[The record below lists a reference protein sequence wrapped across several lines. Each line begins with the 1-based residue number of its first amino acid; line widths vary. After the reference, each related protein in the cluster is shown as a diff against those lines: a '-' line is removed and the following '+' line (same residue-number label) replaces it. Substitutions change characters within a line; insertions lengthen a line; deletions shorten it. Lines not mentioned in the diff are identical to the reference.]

1 MIDFEEYIRQGEP
14 DKKEKGIIWQTAIG
28 LQQVDGLKPSE
39 YLIQIA
45 IQNIEGEITID
56 EVQYRID
63 SYYKTKTV
71 KADDDDR
78 TEEADVVSAR
88 IVKILSNDTFSFSPI
103 EYIAIHRQLFTGI
116 YKFAGKIRDY
126 NISKAEWVLNGKSV
140 FYANAPEI
148 HATLDYDFNQEKQY
162 DYKNVDFQQ
171 SIQHLVK
178 FISSI
183 WQIHAFGEGNTRT
196 TAVFAIKYLRSFGFK
211 IDNSLFA
218 EHSWYFRN
226 ALVRAN
232 YNDWTNNIH
241 ATDEYLMLFFG
252 NLLLGEKNELRN
264 RYLRVDWKNE
274 ADSQSAK
281 TTENET
287 SKSNNCTLKYRSPQ
301 DNCTLEEHFVLDFLK
316 DNPKATQKEIA
327 VYIKKSERTVKTITA
342 NLQNKNLLQR
352 VNGKRDGFWKIL
364 KNENTHTP

>member
-1 MIDFEEYIRQGEP
+1 MFDFEEYIRQGEP

-28 LQQVDGLKPSE
+28 LQQVDGLKPSA
-39 YLIQIA
+39 YLIETA
-45 IQNIEGEITID
+45 KQNIEGKITID

-71 KADDDDR
+71 RIDDDDR
-78 TEEADVVSAR
+78 TKEADIVSAR
-88 IVKILSNDTFSFSPI
+88 IVKILSNETFSFSPL
-103 EYIAIHRQLFTGI
+103 EYIAIHKQLFAGI

-140 FYANAPEI
+140 LYANAPQI
-148 HATLDYDFNQEKQY
+148 RPTLDYDFNQEKLY
-162 DYKNVDFQQ
+162 DYKNADFQQ

-178 FISSI
+178 FISGV

-211 IDNSLFA
+211 IDNTLFA
-218 EHSWYFRN
+218 NHSWYFRN

-241 ATDEYLMLFFG
+241 ATDEFLMLFFG
-252 NLLLGEKNELRN
+252 NLLLGEKNELKN

-274 ADSQSAK
+274 TDVQSAK
-281 TTENET
+281 TAENEI
-287 SKSNNCTLKYRSPQ
+287 SKSSICTLKQGSPQ
-301 DNCTLEEHFVLDFLK
+301 GNCTLEEHFVLEFLK
-316 DNPKATQKEIA
+316 NNTRATQKEIA
-327 VYIKKSERTVKTITA
+327 AHIQKSERTVKTMTS
-342 NLQNKNLLQR
+342 NLQNKKLLER
-352 VNGKRDGFWKIL
+352 VNGKRDGYWKIL
-364 KNENTHTP
+364 NL